1 MATAIARLK
10 YQERS
15 DLAPRLGRAMLTA
28 AERARGAVDL
38 AVPVPLHP
46 RRLAERGYNQAALLA
61 APVARRLGIAFA
73 PRALVRSRDTPRQ
86 VALDREQRVV
96 NVAGVFAARERSRLS
111 GARVLLIDDVRTTGT
126 TLARCADA
134 LHDAGIASV
143 QALVLA
149 RRG

>member
-1 MATAIARLK
+1 
-10 YQERS
+10 
-15 DLAPRLGRAMLTA
+15 MLTA

-73 PRALVRSRDTPRQ
+73 PRALARLKDTPRQ
-86 VALDREQRVV
+86 AALDREQRVV
-96 NVAGVFAARERSRLS
+96 NVAGVFAARERSRLH

-134 LHDAGIASV
+134 LHRAEVTSV
-143 QALVLA
+143 HALVLA